1 MDPRSPTSAV
11 LEKGS
16 ERDDREL
23 SIVFP
28 VEIGYRGRVRPES
41 IPSCN
46 SKSSGP
52 ATGGSTMDLEETE
65 LRAVLV
71 RTQVTGGMGAGVR
84 QEDCD
89 E

>member
-1 MDPRSPTSAV
+1 
-11 LEKGS
+11 
-16 ERDDREL
+16 
-23 SIVFP
+23 
-28 VEIGYRGRVRPES
+28 
-41 IPSCN
+41 
-46 SKSSGP
+46 
-52 ATGGSTMDLEETE
+52 MDLEETE